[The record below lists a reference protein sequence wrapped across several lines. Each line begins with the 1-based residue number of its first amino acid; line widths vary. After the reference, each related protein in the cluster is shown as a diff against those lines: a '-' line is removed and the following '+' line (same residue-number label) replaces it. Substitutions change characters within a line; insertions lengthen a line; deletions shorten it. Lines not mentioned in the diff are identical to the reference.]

1 MKKGLDILRSLT
13 SHATRTEIAIGL
25 VCLLIG
31 LLFVTQMRAQQSS
44 SNALQTA
51 SESDLSQI
59 VGNLN
64 SEIYALKAE
73 NADLRLQLFKIE
85 RTNNDS
91 AAVMS
96 ESFKNLNNLKIIAG
110 LTKVMGPG
118 VKMRVSDRNGSINEN
133 DLVDIITE
141 LRVGGAE
148 ALSINGVRI
157 VSQTGVIKKGR
168 RIFVGENQVS
178 APYEINAIGNPDVL
192 QETLAIAGGIKD
204 KLSSLTGVSVSIAKI
219 SSISINPTTNIM
231 QNLSLGR

>member
-1 MKKGLDILRSLT
+1 MQI
-13 SHATRTEIAIGL
+13 
-25 VCLLIG
+25 
-31 LLFVTQMRAQQSS
+31 RAQQSS
-44 SNALQTA
+44 SATLQTA

-85 RTNNDS
+85 RANNDS

-110 LTKVMGPG
+110 LTTVVGPG
-118 VKMRVSDRNGSINEN
+118 VKVRVLDRNNSINEN

-148 ALSINGVRI
+148 AISINGIRI
-157 VSQTGVIKKGR
+157 VTQTGVTKKGQ
-168 RIFVGENQVS
+168 RIFVGDYQIS
-178 APYEINAIGNPDVL
+178 APYEISAIGNPDVL

-204 KLSSLTGVSVSIAKI
+204 KLSSLTGVKASIAKNSMI
-219 SSISINPTTNIM
+219 NINPTANIM
-231 QNLSLGR
+231 QDFSAGQ